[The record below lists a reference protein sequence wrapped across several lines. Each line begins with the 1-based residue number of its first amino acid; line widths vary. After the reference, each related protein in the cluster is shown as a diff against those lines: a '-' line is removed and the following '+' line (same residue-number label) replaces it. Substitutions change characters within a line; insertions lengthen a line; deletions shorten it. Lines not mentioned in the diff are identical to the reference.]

1 MQEILFRAMGCE
13 IFCALDTE
21 HPRAKERLERVP
33 AMFEA
38 WEQTLSRFRPASELS
53 QLNARAG
60 QTVRV
65 SDTLWR
71 VLKLAQRAAELS
83 DGLVVPTMLD
93 ALVASGYDRP
103 FDALDTAHSYISTA
117 MPIRAHAGEWALN
130 DMTRSVT
137 LAPGTHLDLN
147 GVAKGWAV
155 EQTAMYLGELA
166 PAMVDAGGDMVMT
179 APCANGEPWY
189 IGVEDAFAP
198 ELENDA
204 LPVLAIPYGAT
215 ATSGRNSRK
224 WMRDGKA
231 MHHLIDP
238 RAGLP
243 AATDVLT
250 ATVIAPTMVQAE
262 VAAKVALILG
272 SQEGLKWLEARPQL
286 AGLMIL
292 ENGNL
297 VTTSRMG
304 EFIV

>member
-13 IFCALDTE
+13 IFSALDTE

-38 WEQTLSRFRPASELS
+38 WEQTLSRFRPTSELS

-71 VLKLAQRAAELS
+71 VLKLAQHAAELS
-83 DGLVVPTMLD
+83 DGLVVPTLLD

-103 FDALDTAHSYISTA
+103 FDALGAAHSNVNLP
-117 MPIRAHAGEWALN
+117 MPTLTGASAWILS
-130 DMTRSVT
+130 DKSPSVT
-137 LAPGTHLDLN
+137 LAPGTRLDLN
-147 GVAKGWAV
+147 GVAKGWAA
-155 EQTAMYLGELA
+155 EQTAMYLGELG
-166 PAMVDAGGDMVMT
+166 PAMVDTGGDMVMT
-179 APCANGEPWY
+179 APRANGEPWH

-198 ELENDA
+198 ELENET

-215 ATSGRNSRK
+215 ATSGRNYRQ
-224 WMRDGKA
+224 WTRDGKT

-238 RAGLP
+238 RTGLP
-243 AATDVLT
+243 AVTDVLT

-262 VAAKVALILG
+262 VAAKVALIRG
-272 SQEGLKWLEARPQL
+272 SAQGVAWLEARSSL
-286 AGLMIL
+286 AGLLIL

-297 VTTSRMG
+297 VITSRME